1 MTARDA
7 STLRHVS
14 LAALLG
20 IDARVLL
27 TTDDPAVH
35 LVYDKLVEHG
45 IKFSDVRGTNE
56 AREHAYEHI
65 RTLAEAWKPKGRS

>member
-1 MTARDA
+1 MKAGDA
-7 STLRHVS
+7 STLRQVS

-35 LVYDKLVEHG
+35 LVYDRIVSQAQEWA
-45 IKFSDVRGTNE
+45 DVRSTNQ
-56 AREHAYEHI
+56 AREHAYEVIHS
-65 RTLAEAWKPKGRS
+65 LAEATKPRGRS